1 MEWAMA
7 EPVEDTIFVNL
18 LQSLTRLHEDLD
30 KVELWLGALKS
41 FQKPVPDYQP
51 SDRHLLRPAQEQT
64 ARRIS

>member
-51 SDRHLLRPAQEQT
+51 SDRYLLGRAQDRS
-64 ARRIS
+64 ARRSS